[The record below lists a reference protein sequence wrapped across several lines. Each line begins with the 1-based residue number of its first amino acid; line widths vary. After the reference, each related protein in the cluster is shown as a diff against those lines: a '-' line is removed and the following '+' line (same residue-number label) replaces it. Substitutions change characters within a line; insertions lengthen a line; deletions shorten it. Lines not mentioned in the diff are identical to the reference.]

1 MRVRGERVCQ
11 SCGAQWSYYET
22 GTVNCP
28 DCGSIRSVGVGER
41 AEHTAGS
48 ASLDLTDAVA
58 AVDEEPLRD
67 VAERTVDAAATY
79 LRAAGFVKA
88 GELQP
93 LDDTSLAA
101 AELRRVGQSLNRALR
116 ITDAEELYFVSLLLA
131 AHDNERPP
139 PEEVPE
145 SLRGERGLAVAAS
158 ADAYVSDVRRL
169 DPGPAVGQ
177 VLSTVR
183 AHRKRIEA
191 LDGDVPPAEAE
202 RIVRAL
208 RDIYRSI
215 REDDEAALA
224 RASERLGQ

>member
-1 MRVRGERVCQ
+1 MKVRGERVCQ

-22 GTVNCP
+22 GTLNCP
-28 DCGSIRSVGVGER
+28 ECGSMRSVGVGDR

-48 ASLDLTDAVA
+48 ASLDLSDAVA

-67 VAERTVDAAATY
+67 VAERAVEAAATY

-88 GELQP
+88 GELQQF
-93 LDDTSLAA
+93 DDTHLAA
-101 AELRRVGQSLNRALR
+101 AELRRLGQTLRRAMR
-116 ITDAEELYFVSLLLA
+116 VTDREELYFVSLLRA
-131 AHDNERPP
+131 AHENERLP

-145 SLRGERGLAVAAS
+145 SLRAERGLAVAAS

-169 DPGPAVGQ
+169 DPVPEVGQ

-191 LDGDVPPAEAE
+191 LDGDVAPAEAE

-208 RDIYRSI
+208 RDIYRYL
-215 REDDEAALA
+215 REDEEAALA
-224 RASERLGQ
+224 RAGERLGE